1 PRKAMSEN
9 AVNQGLRKL
18 GYTTDQM
25 TAHGFRAM
33 AATLLNEMGQ
43 WNPDAIE
50 RQLAHVDTN
59 QVRRAY
65 ARGEYW
71 DERVEM
77 MQHWSD
83 YLDILRDGGKVLQ
96 GNFPSARRV
105 G

>member
-1 PRKAMSEN
+1 
-9 AVNQGLRKL
+9 
-18 GYTTDQM
+18 
-25 TAHGFRAM
+25 
-33 AATLLNEMGQ
+33 MGE

-71 DERVEM
+71 DERVQM
-77 MQHWSD
+77 MQRWSD
-83 YLDILRDGGKVLQ
+83 YLDDLRDGGKVLRPEF
-96 GNFPSARRV
+96 GAKRLR

>member
-1 PRKAMSEN
+1 MTE
-9 AVNQGLRKL
+9 
-18 GYTTDQM
+18 QM
-25 TAHGFRAM
+25 TAHGVRAM
-33 AATLLNEMGQ
+33 AATLLNKMGQ

-83 YLDILRDGGKVLQ
+83 RLRDGGTVLRPD
-96 GNFPSARRV
+96 FKAARAT